1 MHSGFRIRKWY
12 KIRVSLILY
21 DFLVLILQNKG
32 PPLYTQITSDT
43 AINLFYFLI
52 IMLIIETLNN
62 GGTIGADIT
71 SKLYIDAINSEA
83 AAHYGVVID
92 GIPDFENKDLV
103 DLIKRKVKI
112 LVHLKLSDND
122 IRNARTNLALEPKS
136 GKSFCFL
143 GKLPDA
149 QQEISKILKSRN
161 ELLPPR
167 GRELRFD

>member
-1 MHSGFRIRKWY
+1 M
-12 KIRVSLILY
+12 
-21 DFLVLILQNKG
+21 
-32 PPLYTQITSDT
+32 
-43 AINLFYFLI
+43 
-52 IMLIIETLNN
+52 LNN

-71 SKLYIDAINSEA
+71 SKLYMDAINSEA

-136 GKSFCFL
+136 GKSFCFI

-149 QQEISKILKSRN
+149 QQETLKIL
-161 ELLPPR
+161 
-167 GRELRFD
+167 